1 MTNTIPH
8 TKDLGAKII
17 VLDIS
22 PLLAEAVRRTH
33 NGESISALFAPGMAA
48 HEATIVNSS
57 VTPVMMK
64 KGDDN

>member
-1 MTNTIPH
+1 
-8 TKDLGAKII
+8 LGAKII

-57 VTPVMMK
+57 SVTPVMMK
-64 KGDDN
+64 KGGDNE